1 MKTRAIAI
9 VVVLLL
15 TGCASRVPAAVKLAQ
30 EKQGLSLTNA
40 RRNITA
46 FVEASLA
53 DLELALTTQIDREF
67 DARLAALADEADR
80 VPLTQAKEEIAL
92 AGNARSEEKARIQRH
107 MEKFRAALKDLDN
120 AVSLNEILGEYLSRE
135 FVSAQDVAEMIRRI
149 DQTLGE
155 TK

>member
-1 MKTRAIAI
+1 MKAHAFTII
-9 VVVLLL
+9 IVLLL

-53 DLELALTTQIDREF
+53 DLEAALTTQINREF

-80 VPLTQAKEEIAL
+80 VPLAQVKEEIAL
-92 AGNARSEEKARIQRH
+92 AENARSEEKARIQRH
-107 MEKFRAALKDLDN
+107 IEKFRAALKDLDN
-120 AVSLNEILGEYLSRE
+120 AVSLNKILGEYLSRE
-135 FVSAQDVAEMIRRI
+135 FVSAQDVAEMIRHI
-149 DQTLGE
+149 DQILGE